1 MGIYRILW
9 RIVVGVLTVGGASLA
24 FLYVPWGFVISI
36 SVCALILGPLIG
48 AGIRSHTR
56 GSAGPTL
63 RSSIITAAL
72 AVVGVLAVSGL
83 IALFDAAAL
92 LVVGLLAVSSPPV
105 LRRILPRS
113 PQLPRPGQQPNPPRV
128 APPSRLSSQ
137 APASPEPAPIPPPAR
152 PRSPSCHSLSDAE
165 LCWRWRT
172 SFTALRRTVSPG
184 ERLRLITTR
193 SELLDELA
201 RRDRAGFQRWLDS
214 GARAASDPAR
224 FLTHLHHTP
233 HVPGQHRE
241 P

>member
-9 RIVVGVLTVGGASLA
+9 RIVVGVLTVSGASLA
-24 FLYVPWGFVISI
+24 FLYVPWGFLISI

-48 AGIRSHTR
+48 AGIRSQTR

-63 RSSIITAAL
+63 RSSIIAAAL

-83 IALFDAAAL
+83 SALFDAAAL
-92 LVVGLLAVSSPPV
+92 LVAGLLAVSSPPV
-105 LRRILPRS
+105 LRRILSRS
-113 PQLPRPGQQPNPPRV
+113 PQRPRPGQQPNPPRV
-128 APPSRLSSQ
+128 ALPSRPSSQ
-137 APASPEPAPIPPPAR
+137 APASAEPAPIPPPPR
-152 PRSPSCHSLSDAE
+152 PRTPLCHSLSDAE

-172 SFTALRRTVSPG
+172 SFTALQHTVSPG

-201 RRDRAGFQRWLDS
+201 RRDPEGFQRWLDS

-233 HVPGQHRE
+233 HVPDQHRE